1 MNSPRFDRFSQPH
14 YLQRIGRERVTQILL
29 PLATELLPHGI
40 ALPATALPDD
50 LFFQVLATLPRRAAE
65 CSLRLLEA
73 MTAIEVINDLLPDE
87 RTPFV
92 VSELRLRVRVKSR
105 PVLLS
110 PDRHQGVLDVEVCGG
125 LESGRIEVVAE
136 GETEAPAPL
145 GGDVAQELSGLRRDV
160 AAMRKAIRDLRHGQT
175 SEPVSDNEAAQV
187 FALMKSLDAG
197 DRTRKAPLERVFR
210 LLVLEG
216 HSQDAVAVKCQCSAG
231 LISLRV
237 TEIERRMQR
246 PLEQLRALAT
256 QLGSM
261 DMPVDDSRAR
271 AIYRRGLT
279 DDTGTEDEDE

>member
-1 MNSPRFDRFSQPH
+1 MR
-14 YLQRIGRERVTQILL
+14 
-29 PLATELLPHGI
+29 I
-40 ALPATALPDD
+40 ALPTDLLLRLMNATPEQYAAVAKILGASADCGM
-50 LFFQVLATLPRRAAE
+50 RSAE
-65 CSLRLLEA
+65 CSTPHPQSLSPVEA
-73 MTAIEVINDLLPDE
+73 EREESASGTDE
-87 RTPFV
+87 EGT
-92 VSELRLRVRVKSR
+92 ELRRS
-105 PVLLS
+105 
-110 PDRHQGVLDVEVCGG
+110 QT
-125 LESGRIEVVAE
+125 AAT
-136 GETEAPAPL
+136 TE
-145 GGDVAQELSGLRRDV
+145 DVAHELSGLRRDV

-216 HSQDAVAVKCQCSAG
+216 LSQEVASVKCQCSPG
-231 LISLRV
+231 LVSLRV

-256 QLGSM
+256 KLGSM

-279 DDTGTEDEDE
+279 DDTGTEEDE

>member
-1 MNSPRFDRFSQPH
+1 MSAFCVLIGGVRAALPTDLLLRLMN
-14 YLQRIGRERVTQILL
+14 
-29 PLATELLPHGI
+29 ATEE
-40 ALPATALPDD
+40 
-50 LFFQVLATLPRRAAE
+50 QYAAVE
-65 CSLRLLEA
+65 RILGCKANGSLELGDR
-73 MTAIEVINDLLPDE
+73 TKGTDE
-87 RTPFV
+87 SHV
-92 VSELRLRVRVKSR
+92 GASV
-105 PVLLS
+105 
-110 PDRHQGVLDVEVCGG
+110 
-125 LESGRIEVVAE
+125 
-136 GETEAPAPL
+136 GE
-145 GGDVAQELSGLRRDV
+145 DVAHELSGLRRDV

-175 SEPVSDNEAAQV
+175 SEPVSDNEAARV

-216 HSQDAVAVKCQCSAG
+216 HSQDAVALKCQCSAG

-279 DDTGTEDEDE
+279 DDTGLDDEDE